1 MVRLS
6 SVIVS
11 DDNGFRSQLGA
22 LLRAAA
28 FPVRVTDDR
37 FPREGLAPDVVV
49 VDGRAGTQTTMQ
61 TVERVRIA
69 APTANIFFVAQ
80 DAAPE
85 LILHSMRAGANE
97 FLTWPPARE
106 TLDDAIRRM
115 AARLE
120 AAPGD
125 RSPTTTLAFFGA
137 KGGVGTTTVAVNC
150 AVEIAR
156 LGNCPTLLVD
166 LKPGLGEASLFLG
179 LRSRYTLLDALDN
192 VHRLDAEFLREL
204 VVKHKSGLELLAGSA
219 QFERPGPGDSGAIE
233 EIFKMLGRYYE
244 YIVIDVGNEIT
255 PCATAALYASDL
267 ICLVTNPDVPSV
279 RNAQR
284 LLEKVSQLGA
294 SSDRV
299 RVVLNRAAEPFP
311 IPLAQI
317 ESALGHEIAQVFP
330 SDYKVVS
337 SALNSGVPLALTGN
351 TDLAAQFD
359 RFTRTI
365 LNPHGDVDSVGA
377 RRGGPLRL
385 ERIMSIW

>member
-1 MVRLS
+1 
-6 SVIVS
+6 
-11 DDNGFRSQLGA
+11 
-22 LLRAAA
+22 
-28 FPVRVTDDR
+28 
-37 FPREGLAPDVVV
+37 
-49 VDGRAGTQTTMQ
+49 MQ

-120 AAPGD
+120 AIPGD
-125 RSPTTTLAFFGA
+125 RTSTTRLSFFGA

-156 LGNCPTLLVD
+156 LGNRATLIVD

-192 VHRLDAEFLREL
+192 LHRLDAEFLREL
-204 VVKHKSGLELLAGSA
+204 VVKHKSGLELLSGSTN
-219 QFERPGPGDSGAIE
+219 FDRPGAEDSGAIE
-233 EIFKMLGRYYE
+233 ELLKILGRYYE
-244 YIVIDVGNEIT
+244 YIVIDAGNDIT
-255 PCATAALYASDL
+255 PCATAALYASDK

-284 LLEKVSQLGA
+284 LLEKISQLGA

-311 IPLAQI
+311 IPLAQM

-365 LNPHGDVDSVGA
+365 LNPDEVESSVGA
-377 RRGGPLRL
+377 RRGPLRL

>member
-1 MVRLS
+1 
-6 SVIVS
+6 
-11 DDNGFRSQLGA
+11 
-22 LLRAAA
+22 
-28 FPVRVTDDR
+28 
-37 FPREGLAPDVVV
+37 
-49 VDGRAGTQTTMQ
+49 
-61 TVERVRIA
+61 
-69 APTANIFFVAQ
+69 
-80 DAAPE
+80 
-85 LILHSMRAGANE
+85 
-97 FLTWPPARE
+97 
-106 TLDDAIRRM
+106 M
-115 AARLE
+115 AARLD

-125 RSPTTTLAFFGA
+125 RTPTTTLAFFGA

-156 LGNCPTLLVD
+156 LGDRATLIVD
-166 LKPGLGEASLFLG
+166 LKPGLGEVSLFLG

-192 VHRLDAEFLREL
+192 LHRLDAEFLREL

-219 QFERPGPGDSGAIE
+219 NFDRPGGSDSSAVE
-233 EIFKMLGRYYE
+233 EIFKILRRYYE
-244 YIVIDVGNEIT
+244 FIVIDVGNEIT
-255 PCATAALYASDL
+255 PCATAALYASDS

-284 LLEKVSQLGA
+284 LLEKISQIGA
-294 SSDRV
+294 SSHRI

-311 IPLAQI
+311 IPLQQI

-359 RFTRTI
+359 RFTRQI
-365 LNPHGDVDSVGA
+365 LNPDADVESAVAG
-377 RRGGPLRL
+377 RKGPLRL

>member
-11 DDNGFRSQLGA
+11 DDSGFRSQIGA
-22 LLRAAA
+22 MLRAAA
-28 FPVRVTDDR
+28 VPVRVTDDR
-37 FPREGLAPDVVV
+37 FPREGLTPDIVV
-49 VDGRAGTQTTMQ
+49 VDGRAGTQSTMQ
-61 TVERVRIA
+61 TVERVKIA

-80 DAAPE
+80 DSAPE

-106 TLDDAIRRM
+106 TLDEAIRRM
-115 AARLE
+115 ATRLE

-125 RSPTTTLAFFGA
+125 RSPTTTLSFFGA

-150 AVEIAR
+150 AVELAR
-156 LGNCPTLLVD
+156 LTNRATLIVD
-166 LKPGLGEASLFLG
+166 LKPGLGAVSLFLG

-192 VHRLDAEFLREL
+192 VHRLDAEFLRDL

-219 QFERPGPGDSGAIE
+219 NFERPGSSDSGAVE
-233 EIFKMLGRYYE
+233 EVLRLLGRYYE
-244 YIVIDVGNEIT
+244 FIVIDVGNEIT
-255 PCATAALYASDL
+255 PCATAALYASDV
-267 ICLVTNPDVPSV
+267 ISLVTNPDVPSV

-284 LLEKVSQLGA
+284 LLEKIAQLGT
-294 SSDRV
+294 SSERI

-311 IPLAQI
+311 IPLSQI
-317 ESALGHEIAQVFP
+317 EGALGHQIAHVIP

-351 TDLAAQFD
+351 TDLAMNFD
-359 RFTRTI
+359 RFTRRI
-365 LNPHGDVDSVGA
+365 LNPDADMESVVNV
-377 RRGGPLRL
+377 RKGPLRL